1 VSPKQNALAYYS
13 YYLTKT
19 LQPNAQQ
26 RKHSSL
32 LNKQKQ
38 NNTAFYLYFSTKR
51 KHCTF
56 LINIENTL
64 AYYLAMKT
72 LQLIIAEGKLSSFLH
87 NKEKQCILVFHNV
100 KHSNLLWQKHLLIT
114 QNKNA
119 LLNKEKHSSIL
130 FSEVKYSDLLLK
142 SVYDTKIL

>member
-1 VSPKQNALAYYS
+1 
-13 YYLTKT
+13 
-19 LQPNAQQ
+19 
-26 RKHSSL
+26 
-32 LNKQKQ
+32 
-38 NNTAFYLYFSTKR
+38 
-51 KHCTF
+51 
-56 LINIENTL
+56 
-64 AYYLAMKT
+64 MKT

-87 NKEKQCILVFHNV
+87 NKEKQCILVFNNV

-130 FSEVKYSDLLLK
+130 FSEEKRSSLLFSEVKYSDLLLK

>member
-1 VSPKQNALAYYS
+1 
-13 YYLTKT
+13 
-19 LQPNAQQ
+19 
-26 RKHSSL
+26 
-32 LNKQKQ
+32 
-38 NNTAFYLYFSTKR
+38 
-51 KHCTF
+51 
-56 LINIENTL
+56 
-64 AYYLAMKT
+64 MKT
-72 LQLIIAEGKLSSFLH
+72 LQLIIAEGYHSSSLH
-87 NKEKQCILVFHNV
+87 NKEKQCILVFNNE